1 MSHHRVAIIGS
12 GFSGMG
18 MAIRLLEEGMEDFVV
33 LERADDVG
41 GTWQANRYP
50 GCQCDI
56 PSHLYSFSFAPNPD
70 WSRTYSKQPE
80 IWDYM
85 RRVADDYGVMP
96 YIRFEHEVTGAQWD
110 EDAQHWS
117 LASSQGELTADV
129 VVAGIGGLSE
139 PWIPSIPGL
148 ESFKG
153 PAFHTAAWDDDHDI
167 AGERVAV
174 IGTGA
179 SAIQTVPN
187 IQPQVKRLKVF
198 MRTPPWVVPYSDR
211 PVTALERRIYRR
223 VPAAQRLV
231 RSMVYWSHELMVL
244 GLVHKPAR
252 LKLAEGLA
260 KRHMRSQVP
269 DPELRRRLTPDYRIG
284 CKRILPS
291 NLFYPAIQEPNVELV
306 TEGIR
311 EIEPD
316 AIVTTDG
323 ERHEVDTIVFGT
335 GFHVTDIK
343 AARWIRGRDGVL
355 MSDVWGRSPSA
366 YLGVAVA
373 GFPNLFFLS
382 GPNTATGHQSQLF
395 MIESHIDYV
404 LDALRTME
412 RRGLR
417 SVEVRP
423 EVQEAFNRE
432 LQARMP
438 GTVWNSGGCSSW
450 YLDANG
456 NNATIWP
463 DFTWRFRRR
472 TRRFEPGKY
481 VSRPALS
488 GRAAAAQAAGAAA

>member
-1 MSHHRVAIIGS
+1 MSDHRVAIIGS

-18 MAIRLLEEGMEDFVV
+18 MAIRLLEEGMQDFVV

-70 WSRTYSKQPE
+70 WTRTYSMQPE

-85 RRVADDYGVMP
+85 RRVAEDRGVMP
-96 YIRFEHEVTGAQWD
+96 HIRFEHEVTGAAWD
-110 EDAQHWS
+110 EEAQHWS
-117 LASSQGELTADV
+117 LETSRGEITAEV
-129 VVAGIGGLSE
+129 LVAGVGPLSE
-139 PWIPSIPGL
+139 PSIPGL
-148 ESFKG
+148 ETFRG
-153 PAFHTAAWDDDHDI
+153 PSFHTAAWDDDHDLT
-167 AGERVAV
+167 GERVAV

-187 IQPQVKRLKVF
+187 VQPLVKRLKVF
-198 MRTPPWVVPYSDR
+198 MRTPPWVVPHSDR
-211 PVTALERRIYRR
+211 PVTPLERRLYRR
-223 VPAAQRLV
+223 LPVAQKLV
-231 RSMVYWSHELMVL
+231 RSMIYWMHELMVL

-252 LKLAEGLA
+252 LKLVERLA
-260 KRHMRSQVP
+260 RRHMRSQVP
-269 DPELRRRLTPDYRIG
+269 DAELRRRLNPDYRIG

-291 NLFYPAIQEPNVELV
+291 NAFYPAIQEPNVDLV
-306 TEGIR
+306 TDGIR
-311 EIEPD
+311 AIEPD
-316 AIVTTDG
+316 AIVTAGG

-335 GFHVTDIK
+335 GFHVTDVK
-343 AARWIRGRDGVL
+343 AARWIRGRDGVP

-366 YLGVAVA
+366 YLGVAIA
-373 GFPNLFFLS
+373 GFPNFFFLN
-382 GPNTATGHQSQLF
+382 GPNTATGHQSQVF
-395 MIESHIDYV
+395 MIESHIEYV
-404 LDALRTME
+404 LDALRTMR

-423 EVQEAFNRE
+423 EVQEAYNRE

-438 GTVWNSGGCSSW
+438 GTVWSSGCSSW

-463 DFTWRFRRR
+463 DFTWRFSRR

-481 VSRPALS
+481 ALRPPAS
-488 GRAAAAQAAGAAA
+488 GRAGAELPAGAAAN